1 MQWLPP
7 FGKDDVK
14 VVHESPTR
22 IRGVQYSEDCRW
34 IFITQT
40 VDGQRH
46 TASNL
51 DDPKKAYLIHKGS
64 ALRAEEGRNQP
75 PEE

>member
-46 TASNL
+46 MRIVASMTRRR
-51 DDPKKAYLIHKGS
+51 PI
-64 ALRAEEGRNQP
+64 
-75 PEE
+75 

>member
-46 TASNL
+46 ITASTSMTRRR
-51 DDPKKAYLIHKGS
+51 PI
-64 ALRAEEGRNQP
+64 
-75 PEE
+75 